1 MDKRTFYAQASGG
14 ADLHGQHQ
22 IVAEESPNTVA
33 LVYDQVDS
41 NGRATAQE
49 IARRWNAHVDLVK
62 HLDGLLVQLEDTGD
76 ALDATIIEARQMLE
90 AHGYDDKA
98 LGKLIDENP

>member
-1 MDKRTFYAQASGG
+1 MTMIPQSAAAWIATNAVIYATEE
-14 ADLHGQHQ
+14 
-22 IVAEESPNTVA
+22 VAKE
-33 LVYDQVDS
+33 Y
-41 NGRATAQE
+41 
-49 IARRWNAHVDLVK
+49 ARRWNAHIDLVK